1 MTHLIS
7 GEREGGFIDDE
18 LYIELVNALKQ
29 YNSTSSDDEKEDD
42 IRKGS
47 EETNEETTV
56 LKTEANKTDDTA
68 TDSKVNM
75 TANSNSILPSIKV
88 FNSISAIFPDMGSPQ
103 ALIDKYVE
111 LTENKA
117 VVPKECTPNI
127 DSPEAESVPPS
138 KTMHSF
144 HTLFCRRCFKYD
156 CFLHRLQAHHPGP
169 TTKKKGPDLKISTE
183 SCGPGCYLLL
193 DEVKSK
199 TKPEPGSASG
209 ASNDKDEASGEPPAK
224 IKKNMS
230 MDSGNEAS
238 SEDSNDST
246 TRSSLPGGKDGNGK
260 KSGTQSGYSSC
271 SETRRSS
278 FTALDM
284 KAVTSKAAASSSA
297 RGASSA
303 KNSGNS
309 NGTPDAGSSG
319 SGKRD
324 HHSRESKVIP
334 KVNVALAK
342 ALNPLTE
349 EESELWTGGEQS
361 LFRVLIKVFHNN
373 YCVIAQTMITKNC
386 RQVYQFA
393 QIDKSNL
400 EDINNLREFTPPKK
414 KKKRKHRE
422 WLNHCRKAQ
431 LRDDGQN
438 PVYNYSPCDHP
449 GQSCD
454 QNCPCIG
461 HKYFCEKFC
470 QCSSDCQN
478 RFPGCRCKA
487 QCNTKQ
493 CPCHL
498 GKSLNSRSR
507 KILWLSP
514 YKLTATSG

>member
-1 MTHLIS
+1 MT
-7 GEREGGFIDDE
+7 
-18 LYIELVNALKQ
+18 
-29 YNSTSSDDEKEDD
+29 T
-42 IRKGS
+42 
-47 EETNEETTV
+47 
-56 LKTEANKTDDTA
+56 
-68 TDSKVNM
+68 
-75 TANSNSILPSIKV
+75 TANNLPSTKV
-88 FNSISAIFPDMGSPQ
+88 FNSISALFPDMGSPQ
-103 ALIDKYVE
+103 ALIDKYVV

-183 SCGPGCYLLL
+183 PCGPECYLLL
-193 DEVKSK
+193 DEVKNKNKQESAA
-199 TKPEPGSASG
+199 ASG
-209 ASNDKDEASGEPPAK
+209 AGTSGANDKEETSGEPPAK

-230 MDSGNEAS
+230 LDSGNEAS

-246 TRSSLPGGKDGNGK
+246 TRSSLPGGGGGSKDGNGNGK
-260 KSGTQSGYSSC
+260 KSGTQSGYSSS

-278 FTALDM
+278 FTGALDM
-284 KAVTSKAAASSSA
+284 KSVSLKAAGGSSS
-297 RGASSA
+297 RG
-303 KNSGNS
+303 KNGDGPSG
-309 NGTPDAGSSG
+309 
-319 SGKRD
+319 GKKD
-324 HHSRESKVIP
+324 HPSRESKVIP

-342 ALNPLTE
+342 YLNPLSP

-361 LFRVLIKVFHNN
+361 LFRVLVKVFHNN

-386 RQVYQFA
+386 KQVYEFA

-400 EDINNLREFTPPKK
+400 EDIDNLREFTPPKK

-422 WLNHCRKAQ
+422 WLNHCRKTQ

-498 GKSLNSRSR
+498 GKENH
-507 KILWLSP
+507 
-514 YKLTATSG
+514 